1 MEAGEFAMI
10 ILAVLIFLLMFIGNL
25 YAARYIV
32 RYTVGKE
39 TLRIELFGLFPVRRI
54 KLEDIVEVKI
64 ISAWIDTLPF
74 SKEFR
79 LPFLI
84 AERWPSYVF
93 QKKGV
98 FVRKKTGVS
107 RFLILSPENPE
118 EFTNKIF

>member
-1 MEAGEFAMI
+1 MI